1 VGRGVDLL
9 WLSVDV
15 NMGGVNMGGVDMAG
29 IRMMSAGIISPMP
42 DGKLRP

>member
-1 VGRGVDLL
+1 MSLL
-9 WLSVDV
+9 
-15 NMGGVNMGGVDMAG
+15 MCMTFACTAYVNMGGVDMAG